1 MKRLF
6 FISLLILTLSSC
18 ATRSDEEAARP
29 YIEEGTKLSGEEAA
43 SVYLRGLEEISA
55 PSLYYNLAYSY
66 LEAGEYE
73 KAIKTADEALA
84 LYPDYLRFRT
94 LKAFAL
100 RSQGKIYSYEKALQ
114 EILEYDE
121 GNTTIRELLLEHYL
135 QIGRKNDAAAIAK
148 EVLLSDPENN
158 DALRAL
164 APFSSFFAAIAPEE
178 ETTET
183 EKTRLW
189 TEPPFLYMPLGIMN
203 GDKLLSGTIDESIEE
218 STETATEEAVD
229 ENAENTIPAESEE

>member
-1 MKRLF
+1 M
-6 FISLLILTLSSC
+6 IVLLLSSC
-18 ATRSDEEAARP
+18 VTNEEIATEYISTATGLTGLEAAEV
-29 YIEEGTKLSGEEAA
+29 YAEGIERTDSFQ
-43 SVYLRGLEEISA
+43 
-55 PSLYYNLAYSY
+55 LYYNLAYSY

-148 EVLLSDPENN
+148 EVLLSDPENK

-178 ETTET
+178 ETTER

-203 GDKLLSGTIDESIEE
+203 GDRLLSGTIDESIEE